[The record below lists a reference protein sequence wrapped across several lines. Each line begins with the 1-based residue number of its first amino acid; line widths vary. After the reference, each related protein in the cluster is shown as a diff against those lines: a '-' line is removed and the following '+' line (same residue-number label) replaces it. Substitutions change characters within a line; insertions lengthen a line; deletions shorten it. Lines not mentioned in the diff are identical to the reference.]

1 MRIESNT
8 AMPVK
13 LAPSAQSLK
22 EQEVNSA
29 NSDGTKTESSDEA
42 KSKEN
47 DSVHIS
53 MEGRKKLQEQSE
65 DPKDKLPPHIK
76 QMIEAI
82 ERLIEMIEAAEEALA
97 KAKEV
102 DYPDDEGKRD
112 ALEMHQNQVNSL
124 EFARSDAVKG
134 LMEAMKEAGISE
146 PGIIAGLMR

>member
-1 MRIESNT
+1 MRIESNI

-22 EQEVNSA
+22 EQEVNSV
-29 NSDGTKTESSDEA
+29 NSDGTKTESDEA

-47 DSVHIS
+47 DPVHIS

-102 DYPDDEGKRD
+102 DYPDDESKRD

-146 PGIIAGLMR
+146 PGIIVELMR